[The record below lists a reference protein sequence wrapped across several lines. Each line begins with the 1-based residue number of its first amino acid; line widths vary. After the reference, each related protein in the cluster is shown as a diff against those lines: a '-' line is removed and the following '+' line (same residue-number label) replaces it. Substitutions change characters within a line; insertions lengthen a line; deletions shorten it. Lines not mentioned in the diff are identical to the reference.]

1 MTAPTNCLAGLKCP
15 KCSHTDGFKIEAT
28 CLATVFDDGVD
39 DAVEYD
45 WNEHSACQC
54 RSCDYRGLV
63 GDFQGAD
70 VAASF
75 CQEKLLG
82 DTTHPHIGAVYALMR
97 QASIHYPDIT
107 GLRISLFGL
116 EFLVGESVRLP
127 LPALN
132 ASMMCEVVDDKT
144 LRGKTFHFM
153 PKGGVPSEAMAVLST
168 GHLSFSDRM
177 GLSNAFG
184 FRDDEDQW
192 LIGAEREEG
201 FLIYTNLE
209 ACPLP
214 GLRRVLNTMLNAG
227 FVWVLFDANGEYV
240 DELPIYE

>member
-1 MTAPTNCLAGLKCP
+1 MTTPTNCLAGMKCP
-15 KCSHTDGFKIEAT
+15 KCGHNASFKIEAT
-28 CLATVFDDGVD
+28 CQATVFDDGVD
-39 DAVEYD
+39 YSVEYE
-45 WNEHSACQC
+45 WNAHSNCQC
-54 RSCDYRGLV
+54 RSCEYRGLV

-70 VAASF
+70 VAAAF

-82 DTTHPHIGAVYALMR
+82 ETTHPRIGSVYALMR
-97 QASIHYPDIT
+97 KATLHYPDIT
-107 GLRISLFGL
+107 SLHVGSL
-116 EFLVGESVRLP
+116 GIEFMKGESVLQP
-127 LPALN
+127 LPP
-132 ASMMCEVVDDKT
+132 VDATLVAEIQGDKT

-153 PKGGVPSEAMAVLST
+153 PKGGVPSEAMAVLSA

-184 FRDDEDQW
+184 FKGDEDQW

-227 FVWVLFDANGEYV
+227 FVWVLFDADGEYV
-240 DELPIYE
+240 DGLAIYE